1 MLKITKECLKKTA
14 SLGED
19 WIGFLKIVQ
28 YSKPISL
35 KVLGFKNIQP
45 TYSCLVL

>member
-1 MLKITKECLKKTA
+1 MFKKTA

-45 TYSCLVL
+45 TYSCIVL